1 LETHFLVVLRLH
13 HLWVAPYGN
22 PDCYDLRQSVPWFTF
37 EGEACSEERSWASL
51 GALFVFVFCG
61 LPKRERDSKSAKAI
75 AMDSINA
82 ASIAI
87 AHPFKK

>member
-1 LETHFLVVLRLH
+1 MGFPRGALCIRILRT
-13 HLWVAPYGN
+13 P
-22 PDCYDLRQSVPWFTF
+22 
-37 EGEACSEERSWASL
+37 EER
-51 GALFVFVFCG
+51 
-61 LPKRERDSKSAKAI
+61 RDSKSAKAI

>member
-1 LETHFLVVLRLH
+1 MGFPR
-13 HLWVAPYGN
+13 
-22 PDCYDLRQSVPWFTF
+22 
-37 EGEACSEERSWASL
+37 
-51 GALFVFVFCG
+51 GALCIRI
-61 LPKRERDSKSAKAI
+61 LRTPEEKRRDSKSAKAI